1 VKQRIGVA
9 GSTRVATVLDILWE
23 FKVGRG
29 KVREKAKKPGRGEF
43 IKKPQ
48 DNSSRGKFVC

>member
-1 VKQRIGVA
+1 MKQRIGVA

-29 KVREKAKKPGRGEF
+29 KDREKAKKPGRGEF